1 MGSSFDVAV
10 IGGGSAGCVAAAR
23 LSEDP
28 ARRVI
33 VIEAGRTLARSRTSS
48 RTRLARPS

>member
-23 LSEDP
+23 LSED
-28 ARRVI
+28 RTCRVI
-33 VIEAGRTLARSRTSS
+33 VIEAGPDPRPTRTSS